1 VFQKLEVRNVFFAV
15 AFEVHLSEDAAQ
27 HIGISRQTMVEAD
40 TLTTIHLT
48 ADALA
53 LPGSTRKGKIVR
65 EKVELGKKK
74 QNKTSHPLGTLC
86 NCKCHAGGVGGNM
99 HSSVAPFLS

>member
-40 TLTTIHLT
+40 ALTTIHLT

-65 EKVELGKKK
+65 EKVELGKKTK
-74 QNKTSHPLGTLC
+74 HLTHHERS
-86 NCKCHAGGVGGNM
+86 AIV
-99 HSSVAPFLS
+99 SVTPEGSAAICTVQ

>member
-1 VFQKLEVRNVFFAV
+1 VFQKREVRNVFFAV

-27 HIGISRQTMVEAD
+27 HIGISRQTMVDAD

-74 QNKTSHPLGTLC
+74 TKHITHHECS
-86 NCKCHAGGVGGNM
+86 AIV
-99 HSSVAPFLS
+99 SVTPEGSAAICIVQ

>member
-1 VFQKLEVRNVFFAV
+1 MFQKLEVRNVFFAV

-40 TLTTIHLT
+40 ALTTIHLST
-48 ADALA
+48 DALA

-65 EKVELGKKK
+65 EKVELGKK
-74 QNKTSHPLGTLC
+74 NKTKHLTHRECS
-86 NCKCHAGGVGGNM
+86 AIV
-99 HSSVAPFLS
+99 SVTPEGSAAICTIQ